1 MTVVT
6 VPLLGLALALQPL
19 ALQSEAL
26 AQAVRAPATTR
37 PAPAAVPAPVQ
48 RPVAAQ
54 PPAPRSFATFL
65 LDGRPLQQLQLEQI
79 TYLGDCPGEELRE
92 IRGVSFLAAAPP
104 APYQRI
110 VIQNLSTGG
119 FTDREY
125 DERRSSSQTF
135 SVAPGMGQ
143 RGSVLTLAPGPNSF
157 SYVVRQRLQNV
168 TVDQG
173 SAVLPVSVNRLNLN
187 RTFEEVREE
196 AYCSGEKNRSPRTP
210 LERCAGGLITLER
223 IGICPGG
230 RSTTLSLETLGSGYQ
245 PGTRPGG
252 GANWNGGG
260 GGWNGGGSWGGG
272 GWNGR
277 PPQPQPR

>member
-1 MTVVT
+1 MTVAPL
-6 VPLLGLALALQPL
+6 PLLGLVLALQTPALAQAAAAAAGTRPAPVAQPASAQRPAPLQPL
-19 ALQSEAL
+19 A
-26 AQAVRAPATTR
+26 P
-37 PAPAAVPAPVQ
+37 Q
-48 RPVAAQ
+48 RLG
-54 PPAPRSFATFL
+54 TFL
-65 LDGRPLQQLQLEQI
+65 LEGRPLQQLQLEQI
-79 TYLGDCPGEELRE
+79 TYQGDCPGEELRE
-92 IRGVSFLAAAPP
+92 IKGISFLAAAPP
-104 APYQRI
+104 APYQRS
-110 VIQNLSTGG
+110 VIQNQSTGG

-157 SYVVRQRLQNV
+157 TYVVRQRLQNL

-187 RTFEEVREE
+187 RTFQDVREE
-196 AYCSGEKNRSPRTP
+196 TYCSGEKNRSPRTP
-210 LERCAGGLITLER
+210 LERCSGGLITLER

-245 PGTRPGG
+245 PGYRPGG